1 MYSNNSTYVG
11 EVLGTGVGRS
21 VGGFVGVV
29 VGCTH
34 MRKRKNVSSASIV
47 VEYMITPK
55 KLLTLE
61 ERVGDAEG
69 VSMGAADGA
78 EETVGAVDDV
88 GEADGD

>member
-1 MYSNNSTYVG
+1 MS
-11 EVLGTGVGRS
+11 VLQ
-21 VGGFVGVV
+21 
-29 VGCTH
+29 
-34 MRKRKNVSSASIV
+34 ASCW
-47 VEYMITPK
+47 YMTTPK

-78 EETVGAVDDV
+78 EDTVGAVDDV